1 MTARSDLPALLVFAK
16 EPVPGQ
22 VKTRLAAAV
31 GDERAAAV
39 YRELTAVTLAQAAQA
54 RCAGI
59 VGRLE
64 LWCAPDTRSPY
75 FAALAA
81 AHGATLHRQGDGD
94 LGSRMAAAITDALT
108 RAPAVLLVG
117 TDCPTIDGDYLAR
130 ARAALTSHDAV
141 IGPADDGGYVLIG
154 ATCPL
159 SFSAVRWSTAHA
171 RGDTI
176 AAFERAGRCWASLP
190 ERWDVDDAAGLARW
204 EAQRAA
210 AASARA

>member
-1 MTARSDLPALLVFAK
+1 MTARGGAPALLVFAK

-31 GDERAAAV
+31 GAERAAAV
-39 YRELTAVTLAQAAQA
+39 YRELTAVTLAHAAEA
-54 RCAGI
+54 RGKGV

-64 LWCAPDTRSPY
+64 LWCAPDARSPY
-75 FAALAA
+75 FAELAA
-81 AHGATLHRQGDGD
+81 AHGATLYRQREGD
-94 LGSRMAAAITDALT
+94 LGARMAAAIADALT

-117 TDCPTIDGDYLAR
+117 TDCPAIDSGYLAR
-130 ARAALTSHDAV
+130 ARAALTRHDAV

-159 SFSAVRWSTAHA
+159 SFSEVRWSTAHA
-171 RGDTI
+171 HGDTI
-176 AAFERAGRCWASLP
+176 ACLERAGCRWASLP

-210 AASARA
+210 ATLDRA

>member
-1 MTARSDLPALLVFAK
+1 MTARGDSPALLVFAK

-39 YRELTAVTLAQAAQA
+39 YRELTAVTLAQAAEA
-54 RCAGI
+54 RRQGI

-64 LWCAPDTRSPY
+64 LWCAPDARSPY
-75 FAALAA
+75 FTALAA
-81 AHGATLHRQGDGD
+81 AHDATLHRQGDGD
-94 LGSRMAAAITDALT
+94 LGARMAAAITEALT

-117 TDCPTIDGDYLAR
+117 TDCPTIDGDYFAR
-130 ARAALTSHDAV
+130 ARAALAGRDAV
-141 IGPADDGGYVLIG
+141 IGPAADGGYVLIG

-159 SFSAVRWSTAHA
+159 PFSAVRWSTAHA
-171 RGDTI
+171 RGDTL
-176 AAFERAGRCWASLP
+176 AGFERAGLRFASLP

-204 EAQRAA
+204 DAQRAA
-210 AASARA
+210 AAMARA